1 MEGIAEKQNKV
12 WICNQCKSVFGAR
25 WLLARHLKLVH
36 ELPPKDANREA
47 IISEWWR
54 VFNPKLKELN

>member
-1 MEGIAEKQNKV
+1 MEGIVDKQTKV
-12 WICNQCKSVFGAR
+12 WICNRCKSVFSKR
-25 WLLARHLKLVH
+25 WLLSRHLKQVH
-36 ELPPKDANREA
+36 HLPSKDVNREA